1 MNCRKVRP
9 YLSTYYEQDFPEKE
23 DVGKH
28 LKECPRCALEGLEFS
43 KMSEMVKNIKMLE
56 TSFDFNEK
64 LLAKIKQAPYQQK
77 DIKELEPKTF
87 FPLKWALVGSLGVLL
102 VVLISM
108 IDRFDLYKSKGKM
121 LTQKEQTISTEEQ
134 SFGTKPTFFVMDNIN
149 PAQFATKD
157 GGRISKKNLS
167 QFVMES
173 TDPQIQRKE
182 GFIYLNGSE
191 SKLDYYVL
199 PLVSTQTTKVKRSF

>member
-9 YLSTYYEQDFPEKE
+9 YLSSYYEQDFPEKE

-28 LKECPRCALEGLEFS
+28 LKECPGCALEALEFS
-43 KMSEMVKNIKMLE
+43 KMCEMAKNIKMME
-56 TSFDFNEK
+56 PCSDFNEK
-64 LLAKIKQAPYQQK
+64 LLAKIKQAPHQQK
-77 DIKELEPKTF
+77 DIKELEPRTF
-87 FPLKWALVGSLGVLL
+87 FPLKWALVGSLSVLL
-102 VVLISM
+102 VVLVSIA
-108 IDRFDLYKSKGKM
+108 DQFDLYKSKGKM

-134 SFGTKPTFFVMDNIN
+134 IFGTKPSFFVMDNIN
-149 PAQFATKD
+149 PTQFDTKD
-157 GGRISKKNLS
+157 GGRISKRDLS

-182 GFIYLNGSE
+182 GFINVNGSE